1 MATLTHITFT
11 GVDERTDIDSLLD
24 IQARYPRA
32 EFGMLMAVE
41 PTKRPNRYPDPRG
54 AMARR
59 ILFGS
64 VRKGV
69 NLSAHLCG
77 GLAREAAYGNWD
89 NVYRHCP
96 CFPSFQR
103 CQLNIVRL
111 EDVEDPVGH
120 FAPPTLDELIIQ
132 QHGADKC
139 DAFLAIPD
147 KYRRGVLL
155 DASGGKGVYAD
166 PAILEGPYHVG
177 YAGGLNPGNVRG
189 FVETLLADSRVGD
202 FWIDMETGVRTSDDW
217 LNLDQVEAVLETVYD
232 LISHE

>member
-11 GVDERTDIDSLLD
+11 GVDERTDIGRLLD

-32 EFGMLMAVE
+32 EFGMLIAAE

-59 ILFGS
+59 LLDS
-64 VRKGV
+64 VQKGV

-77 GLAREAAYGNWD
+77 GLAREAASRNWD
-89 NVYRHCP
+89 DVYRFCP
-96 CFPSFQR
+96 GFPSFRR
-103 CQLNIVRL
+103 CQLNIARL
-111 EDVEDPVGH
+111 KDVEGPVGH

-132 QHGADKC
+132 QYGADKC
-139 DAFLAIPD
+139 DALLAIPN

-155 DASGGKGVYAD
+155 DASGGKGIYAD

-177 YAGGLNPGNVRG
+177 YAGGLNADNVRA
-189 FVETLLADSRVGD
+189 FVDTLMNDPRVGA

-217 LNLDQVEAVLETVYD
+217 LDLDKVEAVLDTVQD
-232 LISHE
+232 IILHG